1 MSGTM
6 VLVSSIDSYMFNGPC
21 GFKKIIMRPW
31 MLVELFSYKTYF
43 ISYVKTQTHKHEFL
57 YKSLTELI
65 AG

>member
-6 VLVSSIDSYMFNGPC
+6 VWSIDSYMFNGPC

-31 MLVELFSYKTYF
+31 MLAEFFSYEIYF
-43 ISYVKTQTHKHEFL
+43 ISNVKTQTHKHEFL